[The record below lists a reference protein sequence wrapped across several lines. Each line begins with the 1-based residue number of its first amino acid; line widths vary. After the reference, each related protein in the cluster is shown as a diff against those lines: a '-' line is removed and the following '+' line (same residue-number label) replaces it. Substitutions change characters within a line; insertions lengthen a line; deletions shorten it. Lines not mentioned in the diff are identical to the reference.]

1 MNGRI
6 PWWAPCAAAWIVLSS
21 SSFAPLSGQAPSG
34 TLAYTPAKTSRG
46 QPNLQGVWQAMN
58 AAAWNIEDHPGATGI
73 PAGKSVVDGGPLPY
87 LPAALA
93 KRNENFA
100 NRKTADPETKCWLP
114 GVPRITYMPF
124 PFQILQFE
132 RYVVINY
139 EYLNTTRY
147 IYMDGTPSPD
157 PEVIDFFMGS
167 SNGRWEGNT
176 LVVEVTN
183 NNDRTWFDR
192 AGNHHSDAMRLVERY
207 TPIGPDHLHYEV
219 TVTDPKTF
227 SRPWKMSMPLY
238 RRLEPGVELLEYEC
252 FAYADEDAE
261 AAAAAGSSK

>member
-1 MNGRI
+1 MTGRF
-6 PWWAPCAAAWIVLSS
+6 PGSLVAGCLALLAL
-21 SSFAPLSGQAPSG
+21 SSFAPLASQSTSPPS
-34 TLAYTPAKTSRG
+34 YSPPKTARG
-46 QPNLQGVWQAMN
+46 QPDLQGIWQAHN
-58 AAAWNIEDHPGATGI
+58 TAAWNIEDHAGATGI
-73 PAGKSVVDGGPLPY
+73 PAGKSVVEGEALPY
-87 LPAALA
+87 LPEALV
-93 KRNENFA
+93 KRNQNFENR
-100 NRKTADPETKCWLP
+100 RKADPETLCWLP

-124 PFQILQFE
+124 PFQILQFD

-139 EYLNTTRY
+139 EYLNTTRF

-157 PEVIDFFMGS
+157 PDVIDFFMGS

-207 TPIGPDHLHYEV
+207 TRIGQDHLQYEV

-227 SRPWKMSMPLY
+227 SRPWKMKMPLY
-238 RRLEPGVELLEYEC
+238 RRIEPDAELLEYEC
-252 FAYADEDAE
+252 FAYAEEDAE
-261 AAAAAGSSK
+261 SADASGGVK

>member
-1 MNGRI
+1 MRGRFQALA
-6 PWWAPCAAAWIVLSS
+6 WAVTFILGSLWSS
-21 SSFAPLSGQAPSG
+21 SPAGQAP
-34 TLAYTPAKTSRG
+34 AARAPYTPPTTARG
-46 QPNLQGVWQAMN
+46 EPDLQGIWQTLN
-58 AAAWNIEDHPGATGI
+58 SAAWNIEDHEGATGV
-73 PAGKSVVDGGPLPY
+73 PAGKSVVEGGPLPY
-87 LPAALA
+87 LPDALA
-93 KRNENFA
+93 KRKENFA
-100 NRKTADPETKCWLP
+100 ARKTADPESKCWLP

-132 RYVVINY
+132 RYIVINY

-157 PEVIDFFMGS
+157 PDVIDFFMGS

-176 LVVEVTN
+176 LVVDVTN

-207 TPIGPDHLHYEV
+207 TPIGPDHMQYEV

-238 RRLEPGVELLEYEC
+238 RRVESNAELLEYEC
-252 FAYADEDAE
+252 FAYAEEDAE
-261 AAAAAGSSK
+261 AAEAAGGVK

>member
-1 MNGRI
+1 MNGRF
-6 PWWAPCAAAWIVLSS
+6 PAVTARAALILLSL
-21 SSFAPLSGQAPSG
+21 SSFAPLAGQAPS
-34 TLAYTPAKTSRG
+34 TRPSYTPSRTSRG
-46 QPNLQGVWQAMN
+46 QPDLQGIWQAMN
-58 AAAWNIEDHPGATGI
+58 SASWNIEDHGGATGI
-73 PAGKSVVDGGPLPY
+73 PAGKSVVEGGPLPY

-100 NRKTADPETKCWLP
+100 NRKTADPESRCWLP

-157 PEVIDFFMGS
+157 PDVIDFHMGS

-192 AGNHHSDAMRLVERY
+192 AGNHHSEAMRLVERY
-207 TPIGPDHLHYEV
+207 TPIGLDHLQYEV

-238 RRLEPGVELLEYEC
+238 RRIEPVAELLEYEC
-252 FAYADEDAE
+252 YAYADEDAE
-261 AAAAAGSSK
+261 AAAGGVK

>member
-1 MNGRI
+1 MTRG
-6 PWWAPCAAAWIVLSS
+6 AAALLFLSMS
-21 SSFAPLSGQAPSG
+21 LQLAAQAPSTREG
-34 TLAYTPAKTSRG
+34 YLPPKTPKG
-46 QPNLQGVWQAMN
+46 DPDLQGVWQAVN
-58 AAAWNIEDHPGATGI
+58 AAAWNIEDHSGATGI
-73 PAGKSVVDGGPLPY
+73 PAGKSVVEGGPLPY
-87 LPAALA
+87 LPVAL
-93 KRNENFA
+93 RQRDENFK
-100 NRKTADPETKCWLP
+100 NRATADPERKCWLP

-124 PFQILQFE
+124 PFQIVQFD
-132 RYVVINY
+132 RYIVIQY

-157 PEVIDFFMGS
+157 PDVIDFFMGS
-167 SNGRWEGNT
+167 SNGRWEGST

-207 TPIGPDHLHYEV
+207 TRTGPDHLQYEV

-238 RRLEPGVELLEYEC
+238 RRVEPTAELLEYEC
-252 FAYADEDAE
+252 YAYAEEDAE
-261 AAAAAGSSK
+261 AAASGARK

>member
-1 MNGRI
+1 MSARF
-6 PWWAPCAAAWIVLSS
+6 PAAVVAAVLVALAVSSPAPVT
-21 SSFAPLSGQAPSG
+21 GQAPS
-34 TLAYTPAKTSRG
+34 TLPPYAPPRTSRG
-46 QPNLQGVWQAMN
+46 QPDLQGVWQAQN
-58 AAAWNIEDHPGATGI
+58 TAAWNIEDHFGATGI
-73 PAGKSVVDGGPLPY
+73 PAGKSVVESGPLPY
-87 LPAALA
+87 LPEALV
-93 KRNENFA
+93 KRNRNFA
-100 NRKTADPETKCWLP
+100 NRKTEDPETKCWLP

-124 PFQILQFE
+124 PFQILQFD

-157 PEVIDFFMGS
+157 PDVIDFFMGS
-167 SNGRWEGNT
+167 SNGRWEGNS
-176 LVVEVTN
+176 LVVDVTN

-207 TPIGPDHLHYEV
+207 SPISPAHLQYEV

-238 RRLEPGVELLEYEC
+238 RRVEPHAELLEYEC
-252 FAYADEDAE
+252 FAYAEEDAD
-261 AAAAAGSSK
+261 AAGAAGGVK

>member
-1 MNGRI
+1 MSRRR
-6 PWWAPCAAAWIVLSS
+6 VLHAVSL
-21 SSFAPLSGQAPSG
+21 AIILRGLVPLSAQAPVAGSS
-34 TLAYTPAKTSRG
+34 YTPVRNARG
-46 QPNLQGVWQAMN
+46 EPNIEGIWQTMN
-58 AAAWNIEDHPGATGI
+58 SAASNIEDHAGATGL
-73 PAGKSVVDGGPLPY
+73 PAGKSVVEDGPLPY
-87 LPAALA
+87 LPAALEQ
-93 KRNENFA
+93 RDQNFA

-124 PFQILQFE
+124 PFQIFQFE
-132 RYVVINY
+132 RYIVINY

-167 SNGRWEGNT
+167 SNGRWEGNS

-207 TPIGPDHLHYEV
+207 TPIGPDHLQYEV

-227 SRPWKMSMPLY
+227 SRPWKMRMPLY
-238 RRLEPGVELLEYEC
+238 RRVEPTAELLEYEC
-252 FAYADEDAE
+252 YAYAEEDAE
-261 AAAAAGSSK
+261 AANAAGGTK